1 MQIKEYLNKICE
13 QIKYKPVREEISK
26 EIEDHINDIKE
37 DLIKDGANET
47 TAEIKAIN
55 QMGNAEEI
63 GRKLNKIHKPKL
75 DWKLLIITFVLICF
89 GFVVSFIK
97 TTSDIAEVN
106 NLNFMTKFILFTL
119 LGIVLGIGVY
129 FSNYKKVQKYSYLLF
144 IISSSIIIYAILF
157 GFLVNGIPYI
167 RIGTRFFSASV
178 IAIPLYIISFA
189 GFLMEKNI
197 KNSIEIKI
205 GNEKFKIKYNIIKLV
220 FLSMI
225 SIFLL
230 LMIPSKASAIVL
242 TLSYLILVTVK
253 IILLK
258 ENKIKRLLALWGT
271 IFILGIVSLMYIT
284 GCNPYQ
290 FARIEA
296 VFYPEKYAQS
306 EGWTG
311 INRKLIINSAQTFG
325 EAEDMS
331 NAIYLFDEGDNYAF
345 VSILAHYGWVISL
358 AMVIAVILFSCRL
371 IFNAIQIKDEYGKLL
386 IIGISSMFILES
398 IFNILM
404 NLNLWIE
411 ADFNIPF
418 ISYGG
423 LNMIVNLVSLGL
435 VLSVYRRKD
444 IYMYEG
450 NVENIEKISKNC

>member
-97 TTSDIAEVN
+97 TTSDIAETN
-106 NLNFMTKFILFTL
+106 NLNFMTRFILFTL
-119 LGIVLGIGVY
+119 FGIVLGIGVY

-242 TLSYLILVTVK
+242 TL
-253 IILLK
+253 
-258 ENKIKRLLALWGT
+258 N
-271 IFILGIVSLMYIT
+271 
-284 GCNPYQ
+284 C
-290 FARIEA
+290 
-296 VFYPEKYAQS
+296 
-306 EGWTG
+306 
-311 INRKLIINSAQTFG
+311 
-325 EAEDMS
+325 
-331 NAIYLFDEGDNYAF
+331 
-345 VSILAHYGWVISL
+345 
-358 AMVIAVILFSCRL
+358 
-371 IFNAIQIKDEYGKLL
+371 
-386 IIGISSMFILES
+386 MFILES

-423 LNMIVNLVSLGL
+423 LNMIVNLVSLGF
-435 VLSVYRRKD
+435 VLSVYRKKD

-450 NVENIEKISKNC
+450 NAENIEKISKNC